1 MAISEQL
8 QQRINN
14 LTQGMGEINPPSRP
28 ISNQEM
34 EIIRQ
39 TDPMAGRMG
48 SADSG
53 FYTDA
58 PIAQFTEREAE
69 RLDDQIRATGF
80 FQDVDLSQLAPN
92 QKLELLQG
100 AQRIQEANQQQSMM
114 ETLPFNP
121 NSPMPEYNPREKN
134 MIGEDTGML
143 RKANS
148 SPTIQQQ
155 LMMARDAVKPMG
167 AQFTEGEAERLST
180 AAFGDPIN
188 ETQQAI
194 DSLTQELQMTTDPEE
209 AEGLGRMINKLQ
221 AQINAPMGA
230 MAQELAKVG
239 GGEDTALAH
248 LRPGEIVLPPEM
260 MEDPRFEK
268 MVEDKFKGLGIDPA
282 QAVVGMGIASLNES
296 TGLEEFGFFKKLG
309 KKLGKVVKKVA
320 PIAMMFP
327 GVGTALG
334 GALGGLGGL
343 ATKGLAKVGLGGLG
357 SALGGLGSSA
367 MGMVAN
373 AGIPGLSSI
382 AGGTAQSFG
391 GIKGGLG
398 SLKGLLGDG
407 PLSGLLGGGQ
417 QPSIDELGK
426 ADGSTQVRIDRLRSE
441 GMSDAQ
447 IMQNL
452 QQSGMAPQA
461 SGGRSIFGGG
471 TPGQSRI
478 GMIEDM
484 LKNRPSDPVREGG
497 GMFGGGGNQGG
508 GMFGGGGQGGGLGA
522 LGTAGLLGLAGSLGK
537 MAYDETKNDSGVPLT
552 PLNTMNA
559 AGRFNMEAEIAR
571 RMGQQAPNPVEF
583 GLLPQDNFPELSG
596 GQAVPKGMMMGG
608 EVMMPMG
615 YAQGG
620 AFPNKGLEAL
630 NKVAPQVVDQMGYN
644 MGGQVMP
651 MGYNMGGR
659 PMMPMQYAEGGNV
672 SMEEFERQNGMING
686 EGTETSDDVPA
697 MLSDGEFVMTGQA
710 VRGAG
715 SYELQQGDGGILNLI
730 PSLDEDRE
738 RGTEL
743 LYNMMEVFGNRANAS

>member
-1 MAISEQL
+1 MAISEGL

-14 LTQGMGEINPPSRP
+14 LTGSMASPMGEINSPARP
-28 ISNQEM
+28 ISDKEM
-34 EIIRQ
+34 EMYMQANPNKPLFGSPSMGNIGGGKGAISDQERQ
-39 TDPMAGRMG
+39 MLRESLGMASNDFGP
-48 SADSG
+48 
-53 FYTDA
+53 DA
-58 PIAQFTEREAE
+58 TKS
-69 RLDDQIRATGF
+69 LDDAIRATGF
-80 FQDVDLSQLAPN
+80 FQDADLNALSGE

-100 AQRIQEANQQQSMM
+100 AQRIQEANQQQ
-114 ETLPFNP
+114 
-121 NSPMPEYNPREKN
+121 
-134 MIGEDTGML
+134 
-143 RKANS
+143 
-148 SPTIQQQ
+148 
-155 LMMARDAVKPMG
+155 LMMARDAIKPMG

-194 DSLTQELQMTTDPEE
+194 DSLTQQLQVTTDPDE
-209 AEGLGRMINKLQ
+209 AEGLGQMIQKLQ

-268 MVEDKFKGLGIDPA
+268 MVEDKFKGLGIDPK

-309 KKLGKVVKKVA
+309 KVLKKVA
-320 PIAMMFP
+320 PLAVLIP

-357 SALGGLGSSA
+357 SALGSLGSSA

-382 AGGTAQSFG
+382 AGGTAGGFG
-391 GIKGGLG
+391 SIGGGLG

-461 SGGRSIFGGG
+461 SGGTRKLWFRYS
-471 TPGQSRI
+471 QRW
-478 GMIEDM
+478 
-484 LKNRPSDPVREGG
+484 NRHD
-497 GMFGGGGNQGG
+497 
-508 GMFGGGGQGGGLGA
+508 
-522 LGTAGLLGLAGSLGK
+522 
-537 MAYDETKNDSGVPLT
+537 
-552 PLNTMNA
+552 
-559 AGRFNMEAEIAR
+559 R
-571 RMGQQAPNPVEF
+571 RHV
-583 GLLPQDNFPELSG
+583 
-596 GQAVPKGMMMGG
+596 
-608 EVMMPMG
+608 
-615 YAQGG
+615 
-620 AFPNKGLEAL
+620 
-630 NKVAPQVVDQMGYN
+630 
-644 MGGQVMP
+644 
-651 MGYNMGGR
+651 
-659 PMMPMQYAEGGNV
+659 
-672 SMEEFERQNGMING
+672 
-686 EGTETSDDVPA
+686 
-697 MLSDGEFVMTGQA
+697 
-710 VRGAG
+710 
-715 SYELQQGDGGILNLI
+715 
-730 PSLDEDRE
+730 
-738 RGTEL
+738 
-743 LYNMMEVFGNRANAS
+743 

>member
-1 MAISEQL
+1 MAISERL

-14 LTQGMGEINPPSRP
+14 LTNSMASPMGTIGGGNGA
-28 ISNQEM
+28 ISDKEM
-34 EIIRQ
+34 EMFNDANLGRQ
-39 TDPMAGRMG
+39 QQPRRDAISDEERQMFM
-48 SADSG
+48 DSI
-53 FYTDA
+53 
-58 PIAQFTEREAE
+58 PR
-69 RLDDQIRATGF
+69 
-80 FQDVDLSQLAPN
+80 
-92 QKLELLQG
+92 
-100 AQRIQEANQQQSMM
+100 QQSMM
-114 ETLPFNP
+114 AMDMIEPTKGAISN
-121 NSPMPEYNPREKN
+121 RE
-134 MIGEDTGML
+134 MEMF
-143 RKANS
+143 
-148 SPTIQQQ
+148 
-155 LMMARDAVKPMG
+155 RDAVPSMGTIGGGMG
-167 AQFTEGEAERLST
+167 AISDQDRQMFMDSIPRQA
-180 AAFGDPIN
+180 D

-194 DSLTQELQMTTDPEE
+194 DTLQQELQMTTDPEE
-209 AEGLGRMINKLQ
+209 AEGLGQMIQKLLVQ
-221 AQINAPMGA
+221 TRAPFSDRA
-230 MAQELAKVG
+230 KELAQLG

-260 MEDPRFEK
+260 MEDPKFEA
-268 MVEDKFKGLGIDPA
+268 MVEDKFKGLGIDPR
-282 QAVVGMGIASLNES
+282 QAVVGIGIASLNES

-309 KKLGKVVKKVA
+309 KVLKKVA
-320 PIAMMFP
+320 PIAMLIP

-357 SALGGLGSSA
+357 SALGSVGSTV
-367 MGMVAN
+367 MGGIAN

-382 AGGTAQSFG
+382 AGGTAGGFG
-391 GIKGGLG
+391 SIKGGLG

-417 QPSIDELGK
+417 QPTIEEVGAGDPM
-426 ADGSTQVRIDRLRSE
+426 AQVRIDRLRSE

-461 SGGRSIFGGG
+461 SQGNFNLGRAITGGAGR
-471 TPGQSRI
+471 TPDMIKS
-478 GMIEDM
+478 IEDRM
-484 LKNRPSDPVREGG
+484 KG
-497 GMFGGGGNQGG
+497 QGG
-508 GMFGGGGQGGGLGA
+508 SMFGGGQGGGMGA

-559 AGRFNMEAEIAR
+559 AGRFNLEAEIAR

-583 GLLPQDNFPELSG
+583 GLLPQDNFPQLSG
-596 GQAVPKGMMMGG
+596 GQAVPTGMMMGG
-608 EVMMPMG
+608 EVMMPMQM
-615 YAQGG
+615 AEGG
-620 AFPNKGLEAL
+620 ALPNKGLEAL
-630 NKVAPQVVDQMGYN
+630 NKVAPQVVDQMGFN

-651 MGYNMGGR
+651 MGYNMGGT
-659 PMMPMQYAEGGNV
+659 PIMPMQYAEGGNV
-672 SMEEFERQNGMING
+672 AMEDFQRQNGMING

-715 SYELQQGDGGILNLI
+715 SYELQQGNGGILNLI

>member
-1 MAISEQL
+1 MAISEGL

-14 LTQGMGEINPPSRP
+14 LTSSMASPMGGMAQEGTMGGGMGAISDQDRQMFMDSIPQKQYDVEIDGKDYGFGFDSQP
-28 ISNQEM
+28 
-34 EIIRQ
+34 
-39 TDPMAGRMG
+39 TDE
-48 SADSG
+48 S
-53 FYTDA
+53 
-58 PIAQFTEREAE
+58 
-69 RLDDQIRATGF
+69 
-80 FQDVDLSQLAPN
+80 
-92 QKLELLQG
+92 
-100 AQRIQEANQQQSMM
+100 IQALM
-114 ETLPFNP
+114 
-121 NSPMPEYNPREKN
+121 
-134 MIGEDTGML
+134 
-143 RKANS
+143 
-148 SPTIQQQ
+148 QQ
-155 LMMARDAVKPMG
+155 LQV
-167 AQFTEGEAERLST
+167 
-180 AAFGDPIN
+180 
-188 ETQQAI
+188 
-194 DSLTQELQMTTDPEE
+194 TTDPEE
-209 AEGLGRMINKLQ
+209 AEGISGMINKLE
-221 AQINAPMGA
+221 AQINAPMGG

-260 MEDPRFEK
+260 MEDPKFEA
-268 MVEDKFKGLGIDPA
+268 MVEDKFKGLGIDPR
-282 QAVVGMGIASLNES
+282 QAVVGMGIASLNQS

-309 KKLGKVVKKVA
+309 KVLKKVA
-320 PIAMMFP
+320 PIAMLIP

-357 SALGGLGSSA
+357 SALGSVGSTV
-367 MGMVAN
+367 MGGIAN

-382 AGGTAQSFG
+382 AGGTAQGFG

-417 QPSIDELGK
+417 QPSIQEVGAGDPM
-426 ADGSTQVRIDRLRSE
+426 AQVRIDRLRSE

-471 TPGQSRI
+471 TPGQSQAGRL
-478 GMIEDM
+478 EDM
-484 LKNRPSDPVREGG
+484 LRGRPSDPVR
-497 GMFGGGGNQGG
+497 QGG
-508 GMFGGGGQGGGLGA
+508 GMFGGGQGGGMGA

-559 AGRFNMEAEIAR
+559 AGRFNNEAEIAR

-596 GQAVPKGMMMGG
+596 GQAVPTGMMMGG

-620 AFPNKGLEAL
+620 AFPNEGLEAL

-651 MGYNMGGR
+651 IGYNMGGR
-659 PMMPMQYAEGGNV
+659 PMMPMAYAEGGNV
-672 SMEEFERQNGMING
+672 AMEDFQRQNGMING
-686 EGTETSDDVPA
+686 EGTEISDDVPA

-730 PSLDEDRE
+730 PSLDEDRD

>member
-1 MAISEQL
+1 MAISEGL

-14 LTQGMGEINPPSRP
+14 LTSSMASPMGTIGGGRMEIGDGSPSMGAIGGGRMEMFRDATPSMGTMGGGMGAISDQDRQMFMDSMPQKQYDIEIDGKDYGFGFDSQP
-28 ISNQEM
+28 
-34 EIIRQ
+34 
-39 TDPMAGRMG
+39 TDE
-48 SADSG
+48 S
-53 FYTDA
+53 
-58 PIAQFTEREAE
+58 
-69 RLDDQIRATGF
+69 
-80 FQDVDLSQLAPN
+80 
-92 QKLELLQG
+92 
-100 AQRIQEANQQQSMM
+100 IQALM
-114 ETLPFNP
+114 
-121 NSPMPEYNPREKN
+121 
-134 MIGEDTGML
+134 
-143 RKANS
+143 
-148 SPTIQQQ
+148 QQ
-155 LMMARDAVKPMG
+155 LQV
-167 AQFTEGEAERLST
+167 
-180 AAFGDPIN
+180 
-188 ETQQAI
+188 
-194 DSLTQELQMTTDPEE
+194 TTDPEE
-209 AEGLGRMINKLQ
+209 AEGLGQMINKLQ
-221 AQINAPMGA
+221 AQINAPMGG

-268 MVEDKFKGLGIDPA
+268 MVEDKFKGLGIDPR

-309 KKLGKVVKKVA
+309 KVLKKVA
-320 PIAMMFP
+320 PIAMLIP

-357 SALGGLGSSA
+357 SALGSVGSTV
-367 MGMVAN
+367 MGGIAN

-382 AGGTAQSFG
+382 AGGTAQGFG

-417 QPSIDELGK
+417 QPSIQEVGAGDPM
-426 ADGSTQVRIDRLRSE
+426 AQVRIDRLRSE

-461 SGGRSIFGGG
+461 SSGRSIFGGG
-471 TPGQSRI
+471 TPGQSQAGRL
-478 GMIEDM
+478 EDM
-484 LKNRPSDPVREGG
+484 LRGRPSDPVR
-497 GMFGGGGNQGG
+497 QGG
-508 GMFGGGGQGGGLGA
+508 GMFGGGQGGGMGA

-559 AGRFNMEAEIAR
+559 AGRFNNEAEIAR

-596 GQAVPKGMMMGG
+596 GQPAPVGMMGG
-608 EVMMPMG
+608 GMVPM

-620 AFPNKGLEAL
+620 AFPNEGLEAL

-651 MGYNMGGR
+651 IGYNMGGR
-659 PMMPMQYAEGGNV
+659 PMMPMAYAEGGNV
-672 SMEEFERQNGMING
+672 AMEDFQRQNGMING
-686 EGTETSDDVPA
+686 EGTEISDDVPA

-730 PSLDEDRE
+730 PSLDEDRD

>member
-1 MAISEQL
+1 MAISEGL

-14 LTQGMGEINPPSRP
+14 LTGSMASPMGEINSPARP
-28 ISNQEM
+28 ISDKEM
-34 EIIRQ
+34 EMYMQANPNKPLFGSPSMGNIGGGKGAISDQERQ
-39 TDPMAGRMG
+39 MLRESLGMASNDFGP
-48 SADSG
+48 
-53 FYTDA
+53 DA
-58 PIAQFTEREAE
+58 TKS
-69 RLDDQIRATGF
+69 LDDAIRATGF
-80 FQDVDLSQLAPN
+80 FQDADLNALSGE

-114 ETLPFNP
+114 A
-121 NSPMPEYNPREKN
+121 MD
-134 MIGEDTGML
+134 MIGGNKGAISNREMEMFG
-143 RKANS
+143 
-148 SPTIQQQ
+148 
-155 LMMARDAVKPMG
+155 DATPSMGTMGGGMG
-167 AQFTEGEAERLST
+167 AISDQERQMFMDSIPGQT
-180 AAFGDPIN
+180 D

-194 DSLTQELQMTTDPEE
+194 DALTQQLQVTTDPDE
-209 AEGLGRMINKLQ
+209 AEGLGQMIQKLFIQ
-221 AQINAPMGA
+221 TRAPFSDRA
-230 MAQELAKVG
+230 KELAQLG

-268 MVEDKFKGLGIDPA
+268 MVEDKFKGLGIDPK

-309 KKLGKVVKKVA
+309 KVLKKVA
-320 PIAMMFP
+320 PLAVLIP

-357 SALGGLGSSA
+357 SALGSLGSSA

-382 AGGTAQSFG
+382 AGGTAGGFG
-391 GIKGGLG
+391 SIGGGLG

-452 QQSGMAPQA
+452 QQSGMVPQA
-461 SGGRSIFGGG
+461 SQGNFNLGRAILGGKGR
-471 TPGQSRI
+471 TPDMFKS
-478 GMIEDM
+478 IED
-484 LKNRPSDPVREGG
+484 
-497 GMFGGGGNQGG
+497 GMKGQGG
-508 GMFGGGGQGGGLGA
+508 GMFGGNQGGGLGA

-537 MAYDETKNDSGVPLT
+537 MAYDETKNDKGVPLT

-583 GLLPQDNFPELSG
+583 GLLPQNTMPELSG
-596 GQAVPKGMMMGG
+596 GQPAPVGM
-608 EVMMPMG
+608 
-615 YAQGG
+615 
-620 AFPNKGLEAL
+620 
-630 NKVAPQVVDQMGYN
+630 N
-644 MGGQVMP
+644 MGGYVMP

-672 SMEEFERQNGMING
+672 SMEDFERQNGMING

>member
-1 MAISEQL
+1 MAISEGL

-14 LTQGMGEINPPSRP
+14 LTSSMASPMGGMAQEGTMGGGMGAISDQDRQMFMDSIPQKQYDVEIDGKDYGFGFDSQP
-28 ISNQEM
+28 
-34 EIIRQ
+34 
-39 TDPMAGRMG
+39 TDE
-48 SADSG
+48 S
-53 FYTDA
+53 
-58 PIAQFTEREAE
+58 
-69 RLDDQIRATGF
+69 
-80 FQDVDLSQLAPN
+80 
-92 QKLELLQG
+92 
-100 AQRIQEANQQQSMM
+100 IQALM
-114 ETLPFNP
+114 
-121 NSPMPEYNPREKN
+121 
-134 MIGEDTGML
+134 
-143 RKANS
+143 
-148 SPTIQQQ
+148 QQ
-155 LMMARDAVKPMG
+155 LQV
-167 AQFTEGEAERLST
+167 
-180 AAFGDPIN
+180 
-188 ETQQAI
+188 
-194 DSLTQELQMTTDPEE
+194 TTDPEE
-209 AEGLGRMINKLQ
+209 AEGISGMINKLE
-221 AQINAPMGA
+221 AQINAPMGG

-260 MEDPRFEK
+260 MEDPKFEA
-268 MVEDKFKGLGIDPA
+268 MVEDKFKGLGIDPR
-282 QAVVGMGIASLNES
+282 QAVVGMGIASLNQS

-309 KKLGKVVKKVA
+309 KVLKKVA
-320 PIAMMFP
+320 PLAMLIP

-357 SALGGLGSSA
+357 SALGSVGSTV
-367 MGMVAN
+367 MGGIAN

-382 AGGTAQSFG
+382 AGGTAQGFG

-417 QPSIDELGK
+417 QPSIEEVGAGDPM
-426 ADGSTQVRIDRLRSE
+426 AQVRIDRLRSE

-461 SGGRSIFGGG
+461 SSGRSIFGGG
-471 TPGQSRI
+471 TPGQSQAGRL
-478 GMIEDM
+478 EDM
-484 LKNRPSDPVREGG
+484 LRGRPSDPVR
-497 GMFGGGGNQGG
+497 QGG
-508 GMFGGGGQGGGLGA
+508 GMFGGGQGGGMGA

-559 AGRFNMEAEIAR
+559 TGRFNLEAEIAR

-596 GQAVPKGMMMGG
+596 GQPAPVGMMGG
-608 EVMMPMG
+608 GMVPM

-620 AFPNKGLEAL
+620 AFPNEGLEAL

-651 MGYNMGGR
+651 IGYNMGGR
-659 PMMPMQYAEGGNV
+659 PMMPMAYAEGGNV
-672 SMEEFERQNGMING
+672 AMEDFQRQNGMING
-686 EGTETSDDVPA
+686 EGTEISDDVPA

-730 PSLDEDRE
+730 PSLDEDRD

>member
-1 MAISEQL
+1 MAISEGL

-14 LTQGMGEINPPSRP
+14 LTSSMASPMGGMAQEGTMGGGMGAISDQDRQMFMDSIPQKQYDVEIDGKDYGFGFDSQP
-28 ISNQEM
+28 
-34 EIIRQ
+34 
-39 TDPMAGRMG
+39 TDE
-48 SADSG
+48 S
-53 FYTDA
+53 
-58 PIAQFTEREAE
+58 
-69 RLDDQIRATGF
+69 
-80 FQDVDLSQLAPN
+80 
-92 QKLELLQG
+92 
-100 AQRIQEANQQQSMM
+100 IQALM
-114 ETLPFNP
+114 
-121 NSPMPEYNPREKN
+121 
-134 MIGEDTGML
+134 
-143 RKANS
+143 
-148 SPTIQQQ
+148 QQ
-155 LMMARDAVKPMG
+155 LQV
-167 AQFTEGEAERLST
+167 
-180 AAFGDPIN
+180 
-188 ETQQAI
+188 
-194 DSLTQELQMTTDPEE
+194 TTDPEE
-209 AEGLGRMINKLQ
+209 AEGLGQMINKLQ

-268 MVEDKFKGLGIDPA
+268 MVEDKFKGLGIDPR

-309 KKLGKVVKKVA
+309 KVLKKVA
-320 PIAMMFP
+320 PIAMLIP

-357 SALGGLGSSA
+357 SALGSVGSTV
-367 MGMVAN
+367 MGGIAN

-382 AGGTAQSFG
+382 AGGTAQGFG

-417 QPSIDELGK
+417 QPSIQEVGAGDPM
-426 ADGSTQVRIDRLRSE
+426 AQVRIDRLRSE

-461 SGGRSIFGGG
+461 SSGRSIFGGG
-471 TPGQSRI
+471 TPGQSQAGRL
-478 GMIEDM
+478 EDM
-484 LKNRPSDPVREGG
+484 LRGRPSDPVR
-497 GMFGGGGNQGG
+497 QGG
-508 GMFGGGGQGGGLGA
+508 GMFGGGQGGGMGA

-559 AGRFNMEAEIAR
+559 AGRFNNEAEIAR

-596 GQAVPKGMMMGG
+596 GQAVPTGMMMGG

-620 AFPNKGLEAL
+620 AFPNEGLEAL

-651 MGYNMGGR
+651 IGYNMGGR
-659 PMMPMQYAEGGNV
+659 PMMPMAYAEGGNV
-672 SMEEFERQNGMING
+672 AMEDFQRQNGMING
-686 EGTETSDDVPA
+686 EGTEISDDVPA

-730 PSLDEDRE
+730 PSLDEDRD

>member
-1 MAISEQL
+1 MAISEGL

-14 LTQGMGEINPPSRP
+14 LTSSMASPMGGMAQEGTMGGGMGAISDQDRQMFMDSIPQKQYDVEIDGKDYGFGFDSQP
-28 ISNQEM
+28 
-34 EIIRQ
+34 
-39 TDPMAGRMG
+39 TDE
-48 SADSG
+48 S
-53 FYTDA
+53 
-58 PIAQFTEREAE
+58 
-69 RLDDQIRATGF
+69 
-80 FQDVDLSQLAPN
+80 
-92 QKLELLQG
+92 
-100 AQRIQEANQQQSMM
+100 IQALM
-114 ETLPFNP
+114 
-121 NSPMPEYNPREKN
+121 
-134 MIGEDTGML
+134 
-143 RKANS
+143 
-148 SPTIQQQ
+148 QQ
-155 LMMARDAVKPMG
+155 LQV
-167 AQFTEGEAERLST
+167 
-180 AAFGDPIN
+180 
-188 ETQQAI
+188 
-194 DSLTQELQMTTDPEE
+194 TTDPEE
-209 AEGLGRMINKLQ
+209 AEGISGMINKLE
-221 AQINAPMGA
+221 AQINAPMGG

-260 MEDPRFEK
+260 MEDPKFEA
-268 MVEDKFKGLGIDPA
+268 MVEDKFKGLGIDPR
-282 QAVVGMGIASLNES
+282 QAVVGMGIASLNQS

-309 KKLGKVVKKVA
+309 KVLKKVA
-320 PIAMMFP
+320 PLAMLIP

-357 SALGGLGSSA
+357 SALGSVGSTV
-367 MGMVAN
+367 MGGIAN

-382 AGGTAQSFG
+382 AGGTAQGFG

-417 QPSIDELGK
+417 QPSIQEVGAGDPM
-426 ADGSTQVRIDRLRSE
+426 AQVRIDRLRSE

-471 TPGQSRI
+471 TPGQSQAGRL
-478 GMIEDM
+478 EDM
-484 LKNRPSDPVREGG
+484 LRGRPSDPVR
-497 GMFGGGGNQGG
+497 QGG
-508 GMFGGGGQGGGLGA
+508 GMFGGGQGGGLGG

-559 AGRFNMEAEIAR
+559 AGRFNNEAEIAR

-596 GQAVPKGMMMGG
+596 GQPAPVGMMGG
-608 EVMMPMG
+608 GMVPM

-620 AFPNKGLEAL
+620 AFPNEGLEAL

-651 MGYNMGGR
+651 IGYNMGGR
-659 PMMPMQYAEGGNV
+659 PMMPMAYAEGGNV
-672 SMEEFERQNGMING
+672 AMEDFQRQNGMING
-686 EGTETSDDVPA
+686 EGTEISDDVPA

-730 PSLDEDRE
+730 PSLDEDRD

>member
-1 MAISEQL
+1 MAISKQL

-14 LTQGMGEINPPSRP
+14 LTGSMASPMGEINSPARP
-28 ISNQEM
+28 ISDKEM
-34 EIIRQ
+34 EMYMQANPDKPLFGSPSMGNIGGGKGAISDQERQ
-39 TDPMAGRMG
+39 MLRESLGMASNDFGP
-48 SADSG
+48 
-53 FYTDA
+53 DA
-58 PIAQFTEREAE
+58 EKS
-69 RLDDQIRATGF
+69 LDDAIRATGF
-80 FQDVDLSQLAPN
+80 FQDADLNALSGE

-114 ETLPFNP
+114 A
-121 NSPMPEYNPREKN
+121 MD
-134 MIGEDTGML
+134 MIGGNKGAISNREME
-143 RKANS
+143 
-148 SPTIQQQ
+148 
-155 LMMARDAVKPMG
+155 MFRDAVPSMGTMGGGMG
-167 AQFTEGEAERLST
+167 AISDQERQMFMDSIPGQT
-180 AAFGDPIN
+180 D

-194 DSLTQELQMTTDPEE
+194 DALTQQLQVTTDPDE
-209 AEGLGRMINKLQ
+209 AEGLGQMIQKLFIQ
-221 AQINAPMGA
+221 TRAPFSDRA
-230 MAQELAKVG
+230 KELAQLG

-268 MVEDKFKGLGIDPA
+268 MVEDKFKGLGIDPK

-309 KKLGKVVKKVA
+309 KLVKKVA

-357 SALGGLGSSA
+357 SALGSLGSSA

-382 AGGTAQSFG
+382 AGGTAGGFG
-391 GIKGGLG
+391 GISGGLG

-417 QPSIDELGK
+417 QAPSFDMKSSNLDPKTGMFV
-426 ADGSTQVRIDRLRSE
+426 DGAGNSVDPSTYSKYL
-441 GMSDAQ
+441 SDPKS
-447 IMQNL
+447 IPMT
-452 QQSGMAPQA
+452 
-461 SGGRSIFGGG
+461 GGGGNSIFGGG

-484 LKNRPSDPVREGG
+484 LKNRPSDPARQGG
-497 GMFGGGGNQGG
+497 GNSIFGGGN
-508 GMFGGGGQGGGLGA
+508 QGGGLGA

-537 MAYDETKNDSGVPLT
+537 MAYDETKNDKGVPLT

-583 GLLPQDNFPELSG
+583 GLLPQNTMPELSG
-596 GQAVPKGMMMGG
+596 GQPAPVGM
-608 EVMMPMG
+608 
-615 YAQGG
+615 
-620 AFPNKGLEAL
+620 
-630 NKVAPQVVDQMGYN
+630 N
-644 MGGQVMP
+644 MGGYVMP

-672 SMEEFERQNGMING
+672 SMEDFERQNGMING

>member
-1 MAISEQL
+1 MAISKQL

-14 LTQGMGEINPPSRP
+14 LTGSMASPMGEINSPARP
-28 ISNQEM
+28 ISDKEM
-34 EIIRQ
+34 EMYMQANPDKPLFGSPSMGNIGGGKGAISDQERQ
-39 TDPMAGRMG
+39 MLRESLGMASNDFGP
-48 SADSG
+48 
-53 FYTDA
+53 DA
-58 PIAQFTEREAE
+58 EKS
-69 RLDDQIRATGF
+69 LDDAIRATGF
-80 FQDVDLSQLAPN
+80 FQDADLNALSGE

-114 ETLPFNP
+114 A
-121 NSPMPEYNPREKN
+121 MD
-134 MIGEDTGML
+134 MIGGNKGAISNREMEMFG
-143 RKANS
+143 
-148 SPTIQQQ
+148 
-155 LMMARDAVKPMG
+155 DAVPSMGTMGGGMG
-167 AQFTEGEAERLST
+167 AISDQERQMFMDSIPGQT
-180 AAFGDPIN
+180 D

-194 DSLTQELQMTTDPEE
+194 DALTQQLQVTTDPDE
-209 AEGLGRMINKLQ
+209 AEGLGQMIQKLFIQ
-221 AQINAPMGA
+221 TRAPFSDRA
-230 MAQELAKVG
+230 KELAQLG

-268 MVEDKFKGLGIDPA
+268 MVEDKFKGLGIDPK

-309 KKLGKVVKKVA
+309 KLVKKVA
-320 PIAMMFP
+320 PLAVFVP
-327 GVGTALG
+327 GIGTALG

-357 SALGGLGSSA
+357 SALGSLGSSA

-382 AGGTAQSFG
+382 AGGTAGGFG
-391 GIKGGLG
+391 GISGGLG

-461 SGGRSIFGGG
+461 SGGRNIFGGG

-484 LKNRPSDPVREGG
+484 LKNRPSDPARQGG
-497 GMFGGGGNQGG
+497 GNSIFGGGN
-508 GMFGGGGQGGGLGA
+508 QGGGLGA

-537 MAYDETKNDSGVPLT
+537 MAYDETKNDKGVPLT

-583 GLLPQDNFPELSG
+583 GLLPQNTMPELSG
-596 GQAVPKGMMMGG
+596 GQPAPVGM
-608 EVMMPMG
+608 
-615 YAQGG
+615 
-620 AFPNKGLEAL
+620 
-630 NKVAPQVVDQMGYN
+630 N
-644 MGGQVMP
+644 MGGYVMP

-659 PMMPMQYAEGGNV
+659 PMMPMQYAKGGNV
-672 SMEEFERQNGMING
+672 AMEDFQRQNGMING

>member
-1 MAISEQL
+1 MAISEGL

-14 LTQGMGEINPPSRP
+14 LTSSMASPMGGMAQEGTMGGGMGAISDQDRQMFMDSIPQKQYDVEIDGKDYGFGFDSQP
-28 ISNQEM
+28 
-34 EIIRQ
+34 
-39 TDPMAGRMG
+39 TDE
-48 SADSG
+48 S
-53 FYTDA
+53 
-58 PIAQFTEREAE
+58 
-69 RLDDQIRATGF
+69 
-80 FQDVDLSQLAPN
+80 
-92 QKLELLQG
+92 
-100 AQRIQEANQQQSMM
+100 IQALM
-114 ETLPFNP
+114 
-121 NSPMPEYNPREKN
+121 
-134 MIGEDTGML
+134 
-143 RKANS
+143 
-148 SPTIQQQ
+148 QQ
-155 LMMARDAVKPMG
+155 LQV
-167 AQFTEGEAERLST
+167 
-180 AAFGDPIN
+180 
-188 ETQQAI
+188 
-194 DSLTQELQMTTDPEE
+194 TTDPEE
-209 AEGLGRMINKLQ
+209 AEGISGMINKLE
-221 AQINAPMGA
+221 AQINAPMGG

-260 MEDPRFEK
+260 MEDPKFEA
-268 MVEDKFKGLGIDPA
+268 MVEDKFKGLGIDPR
-282 QAVVGMGIASLNES
+282 QAVVGMGIASLNQS
-296 TGLEEFGFFKKLG
+296 TGLDEFGFFKKLG
-309 KKLGKVVKKVA
+309 KVLKKVA
-320 PIAMMFP
+320 PLAMLIP

-357 SALGGLGSSA
+357 SALGSVGSTV
-367 MGMVAN
+367 MGGIAN

-382 AGGTAQSFG
+382 AGGTAQGFG

-417 QPSIDELGK
+417 QPSIQEVGAGDPM
-426 ADGSTQVRIDRLRSE
+426 AQVRIDRLRSE

-471 TPGQSRI
+471 TPGQSQAGRL
-478 GMIEDM
+478 EDM
-484 LKNRPSDPVREGG
+484 LRGRPSDPVR
-497 GMFGGGGNQGG
+497 QGG
-508 GMFGGGGQGGGLGA
+508 GMFGGGQGGGLGG

-559 AGRFNMEAEIAR
+559 AGRFNNEAEIAR

-596 GQAVPKGMMMGG
+596 GQPAPVGMMGG
-608 EVMMPMG
+608 GMVPM

-620 AFPNKGLEAL
+620 AFPNEGLEAL

-651 MGYNMGGR
+651 IGYNMGGR
-659 PMMPMQYAEGGNV
+659 PMMPMAYAEGGNV
-672 SMEEFERQNGMING
+672 AMEDFQRQNGMING
-686 EGTETSDDVPA
+686 EGTEISDDVPA

-730 PSLDEDRE
+730 PSLDEDRD

>member
-1 MAISEQL
+1 MAISERL

-14 LTQGMGEINPPSRP
+14 LTNSMASPMGEINSPARPVSDKEMEMYMQANPDKPLFGSPSMGNIGGGKGAISDQERQMLIESLGMASNDFGP
-28 ISNQEM
+28 DATKPLDDLLISLGLGDLTDLNMMSGEQKLQMAQSAMDMAKQTKGAISNREM
-34 EIIRQ
+34 EMFRDATPSMGTIGGGMGAISDQERQMFMDSMPRQ
-39 TDPMAGRMG
+39 TD
-48 SADSG
+48 
-53 FYTDA
+53 
-58 PIAQFTEREAE
+58 
-69 RLDDQIRATGF
+69 
-80 FQDVDLSQLAPN
+80 
-92 QKLELLQG
+92 
-100 AQRIQEANQQQSMM
+100 
-114 ETLPFNP
+114 
-121 NSPMPEYNPREKN
+121 
-134 MIGEDTGML
+134 
-143 RKANS
+143 
-148 SPTIQQQ
+148 
-155 LMMARDAVKPMG
+155 
-167 AQFTEGEAERLST
+167 
-180 AAFGDPIN
+180 

-194 DSLTQELQMTTDPEE
+194 DTLQQELQMTTDPEE
-209 AEGLGRMINKLQ
+209 AEGLGRMIQKLSLEMM
-221 AQINAPMGA
+221 APMGG
-230 MAQELAKVG
+230 LAKQLAQAG

-248 LRPGEIVLPPEM
+248 VRPGEIVLPPEM

-282 QAVVGMGIASLNES
+282 QAVVGMGIASLNQS
-296 TGLEEFGFFKKLG
+296 TGLEEFGFFKKIG
-309 KKLGKVVKKVA
+309 KSLKKVVKKVA
-320 PIAMMFP
+320 PLAVFVP
-327 GVGTALG
+327 GIGTALG

-357 SALGGLGSSA
+357 SALGSVGSTV
-367 MGMVAN
+367 MGGIAN

-382 AGGTAQSFG
+382 AGGTASGFG
-391 GIKGGLG
+391 GISGGLG
-398 SLKGLLGDG
+398 SLKGLVGDG

-417 QPSIDELGK
+417 QAPSFDMKSSNLDPKTGMFV
-426 ADGSTQVRIDRLRSE
+426 DGAGNSVDPSTYSKYL
-441 GMSDAQ
+441 SDPKS
-447 IMQNL
+447 IPMT
-452 QQSGMAPQA
+452 
-461 SGGRSIFGGG
+461 GGGGNSIFGGG

-508 GMFGGGGQGGGLGA
+508 SMFGGGQGGGLGA

-571 RMGQQAPNPVEF
+571 RMGQQSPNPVEF
-583 GLLPQDNFPELSG
+583 GLLPQNTMPELSG
-596 GQAVPKGMMMGG
+596 GQAVPTGMMMGG
-608 EVMMPMG
+608 EVMMPMQM
-615 YAQGG
+615 AEGG
-620 AFPNKGLEAL
+620 ALPNKGLEAL

-644 MGGQVMP
+644 MGGQVIP

-672 SMEEFERQNGMING
+672 AMEDFQRQNGMING

>member
-1 MAISEQL
+1 MAISEGL

-14 LTQGMGEINPPSRP
+14 LTSSMASPMGTIGGGRMEIGDGSPSMGAIGGGRMEMFRDATPSMGTMGGGRAP
-28 ISNQEM
+28 ISDEERQM
-34 EIIRQ
+34 FMDSIPQKQYDIEIDGKDYGFGFDSQ
-39 TDPMAGRMG
+39 PTDE
-48 SADSG
+48 S
-53 FYTDA
+53 
-58 PIAQFTEREAE
+58 
-69 RLDDQIRATGF
+69 
-80 FQDVDLSQLAPN
+80 
-92 QKLELLQG
+92 
-100 AQRIQEANQQQSMM
+100 IQALM
-114 ETLPFNP
+114 
-121 NSPMPEYNPREKN
+121 
-134 MIGEDTGML
+134 
-143 RKANS
+143 
-148 SPTIQQQ
+148 QQ
-155 LMMARDAVKPMG
+155 LQV
-167 AQFTEGEAERLST
+167 
-180 AAFGDPIN
+180 
-188 ETQQAI
+188 
-194 DSLTQELQMTTDPEE
+194 TTDPEE
-209 AEGLGRMINKLQ
+209 AEGISGMINKLE
-221 AQINAPMGA
+221 AQINAPMGG

-260 MEDPRFEK
+260 MEDPKFEA
-268 MVEDKFKGLGIDPA
+268 MVEDKFKGLGIDPR
-282 QAVVGMGIASLNES
+282 QAVVGMGIASLNQS

-309 KKLGKVVKKVA
+309 KVLKKVA
-320 PIAMMFP
+320 PLAMLIP

-357 SALGGLGSSA
+357 SALGSVGSTV
-367 MGMVAN
+367 MGGIAN

-382 AGGTAQSFG
+382 AGGTAQGFG

-417 QPSIDELGK
+417 QPSIEEVGAGDPM
-426 ADGSTQVRIDRLRSE
+426 AQVRIDRLRSE

-461 SGGRSIFGGG
+461 SSGRSIFGGG
-471 TPGQSRI
+471 TPGQSQAGRL
-478 GMIEDM
+478 EDM
-484 LKNRPSDPVREGG
+484 LRGRPSDPVR
-497 GMFGGGGNQGG
+497 QGG
-508 GMFGGGGQGGGLGA
+508 GMFGGGQGGGMGA

-559 AGRFNMEAEIAR
+559 AGRFNNEAEIAR

-596 GQAVPKGMMMGG
+596 GQPAPVGMMGG
-608 EVMMPMG
+608 GMVPM

-620 AFPNKGLEAL
+620 AFPNEGLEAL

-651 MGYNMGGR
+651 IGYNMGGR
-659 PMMPMQYAEGGNV
+659 PMMPMAYAEGGNV
-672 SMEEFERQNGMING
+672 AMEDFQRQNGMING
-686 EGTETSDDVPA
+686 EGTEISDDVPA

-730 PSLDEDRE
+730 PSLDEDRD

>member
-1 MAISEQL
+1 
-8 QQRINN
+8 
-14 LTQGMGEINPPSRP
+14 
-28 ISNQEM
+28 
-34 EIIRQ
+34 
-39 TDPMAGRMG
+39 
-48 SADSG
+48 
-53 FYTDA
+53 
-58 PIAQFTEREAE
+58 
-69 RLDDQIRATGF
+69 
-80 FQDVDLSQLAPN
+80 
-92 QKLELLQG
+92 
-100 AQRIQEANQQQSMM
+100 
-114 ETLPFNP
+114 
-121 NSPMPEYNPREKN
+121 
-134 MIGEDTGML
+134 
-143 RKANS
+143 
-148 SPTIQQQ
+148 
-155 LMMARDAVKPMG
+155 
-167 AQFTEGEAERLST
+167 
-180 AAFGDPIN
+180 
-188 ETQQAI
+188 
-194 DSLTQELQMTTDPEE
+194 
-209 AEGLGRMINKLQ
+209 
-221 AQINAPMGA
+221 

-260 MEDPRFEK
+260 MEDPKFEA
-268 MVEDKFKGLGIDPA
+268 MVEDKFKGLGIDPR
-282 QAVVGMGIASLNES
+282 QAVVGMGIASLNQS

-309 KKLGKVVKKVA
+309 KVLKKVA
-320 PIAMMFP
+320 PLAMLIP

-357 SALGGLGSSA
+357 SALGSVGSTV
-367 MGMVAN
+367 MGGIAN

-382 AGGTAQSFG
+382 AGGTAQGFG

-417 QPSIDELGK
+417 QPSIQEVGAGDPM
-426 ADGSTQVRIDRLRSE
+426 AQVRIDRLRSE

-471 TPGQSRI
+471 TPGQSQAGRL
-478 GMIEDM
+478 EDM
-484 LKNRPSDPVREGG
+484 LRGRPSDPVR
-497 GMFGGGGNQGG
+497 QGG
-508 GMFGGGGQGGGLGA
+508 GMFGGGQGGGLGG

-559 AGRFNMEAEIAR
+559 AGRFNNEAEIAR

-583 GLLPQDNFPELSG
+583 GLLPQNTMPELSG
-596 GQAVPKGMMMGG
+596 GQPAPVGMMGG
-608 EVMMPMG
+608 GMVPM

-620 AFPNKGLEAL
+620 AFPNEGLEAL

-651 MGYNMGGR
+651 IGYNMGGR
-659 PMMPMQYAEGGNV
+659 PMMPMAYAEGGNV
-672 SMEEFERQNGMING
+672 AMEDFQRQNGMING
-686 EGTETSDDVPA
+686 EGTEISDDVPA

-730 PSLDEDRE
+730 PSLDEDRD

>member
-1 MAISEQL
+1 
-8 QQRINN
+8 
-14 LTQGMGEINPPSRP
+14 
-28 ISNQEM
+28 
-34 EIIRQ
+34 
-39 TDPMAGRMG
+39 
-48 SADSG
+48 
-53 FYTDA
+53 
-58 PIAQFTEREAE
+58 
-69 RLDDQIRATGF
+69 
-80 FQDVDLSQLAPN
+80 
-92 QKLELLQG
+92 
-100 AQRIQEANQQQSMM
+100 
-114 ETLPFNP
+114 
-121 NSPMPEYNPREKN
+121 
-134 MIGEDTGML
+134 
-143 RKANS
+143 
-148 SPTIQQQ
+148 
-155 LMMARDAVKPMG
+155 
-167 AQFTEGEAERLST
+167 
-180 AAFGDPIN
+180 
-188 ETQQAI
+188 
-194 DSLTQELQMTTDPEE
+194 
-209 AEGLGRMINKLQ
+209 
-221 AQINAPMGA
+221 
-230 MAQELAKVG
+230 
-239 GGEDTALAH
+239 
-248 LRPGEIVLPPEM
+248 

-282 QAVVGMGIASLNES
+282 QAVVGMGIASLNQS

-320 PIAMMFP
+320 PIAMLVP

-334 GALGGLGGL
+334 GVLGGIGGL
-343 ATKGLAKVGLGGLG
+343 ATKIPGIGGALG
-357 SALGGLGSSA
+357 SLGSSA
-367 MGMVAN
+367 MSMVAN

-382 AGGTAQSFG
+382 AGGTAQGFG
-391 GIKGGLG
+391 GIKAGLG
-398 SLKGLLGDG
+398 SMKGLLGDG

-417 QPSIDELGK
+417 QPSIEEVGAGDPM
-426 ADGSTQVRIDRLRSE
+426 AQVRIDRLRSE

-461 SGGRSIFGGG
+461 SQGNFNLGRALTGGAGR
-471 TPGQSRI
+471 TPDMIKS
-478 GMIEDM
+478 IEDRM
-484 LKNRPSDPVREGG
+484 KG
-497 GMFGGGGNQGG
+497 QGG
-508 GMFGGGGQGGGLGA
+508 GMFGGGGQGGGMGA

-537 MAYDETKNDSGVPLT
+537 MAYDETKKDKGVPLT

-583 GLLPQDNFPELSG
+583 GLLPQNTMPELSG
-596 GQAVPKGMMMGG
+596 GQAVPTGMMMGG
-608 EVMMPMG
+608 EVMMPMQM
-615 YAQGG
+615 AEGG
-620 AFPNKGLEAL
+620 ALPNKGLEAL

-672 SMEEFERQNGMING
+672 AMEDFQRQNGMING

-715 SYELQQGDGGILNLI
+715 AYELQQGDGGILNLI

>member
-1 MAISEQL
+1 MAISEGL
-8 QQRINN
+8 QKRINN
-14 LTQGMGEINPPSRP
+14 LTSSMASPMGGMAQEGTMGGGMGAISDQDRQMFMDSIPQKQYDVEIDGKDYGFGFDSQP
-28 ISNQEM
+28 
-34 EIIRQ
+34 
-39 TDPMAGRMG
+39 TDE
-48 SADSG
+48 S
-53 FYTDA
+53 
-58 PIAQFTEREAE
+58 
-69 RLDDQIRATGF
+69 
-80 FQDVDLSQLAPN
+80 
-92 QKLELLQG
+92 
-100 AQRIQEANQQQSMM
+100 IQALM
-114 ETLPFNP
+114 
-121 NSPMPEYNPREKN
+121 
-134 MIGEDTGML
+134 
-143 RKANS
+143 
-148 SPTIQQQ
+148 QQ
-155 LMMARDAVKPMG
+155 LQV
-167 AQFTEGEAERLST
+167 
-180 AAFGDPIN
+180 
-188 ETQQAI
+188 
-194 DSLTQELQMTTDPEE
+194 TTDPEE
-209 AEGLGRMINKLQ
+209 AEGISGMINKLE
-221 AQINAPMGA
+221 AQINAPMGG

-260 MEDPRFEK
+260 MEDPKFEA
-268 MVEDKFKGLGIDPA
+268 MVEDKFKGLGIDPR
-282 QAVVGMGIASLNES
+282 QAVVGMGIASLNQS

-309 KKLGKVVKKVA
+309 KVLKKVA
-320 PIAMMFP
+320 PLAMLIP

-357 SALGGLGSSA
+357 SALGSVGSTV
-367 MGMVAN
+367 MGGIAN

-382 AGGTAQSFG
+382 AGGTAQGFG

-417 QPSIDELGK
+417 QPSIEEVGAGDPM
-426 ADGSTQVRIDRLRSE
+426 AQVRIDRLRSE

-461 SGGRSIFGGG
+461 SSGRSIFGGG
-471 TPGQSRI
+471 TPGQSQAGRL
-478 GMIEDM
+478 EDM
-484 LKNRPSDPVREGG
+484 LRGRPSDPVR
-497 GMFGGGGNQGG
+497 QGG
-508 GMFGGGGQGGGLGA
+508 GMFGGGQGGGMGA

-559 AGRFNMEAEIAR
+559 TGRFNLEAEIAR

-596 GQAVPKGMMMGG
+596 GQPAPVGMMGG
-608 EVMMPMG
+608 GMVPM

-620 AFPNKGLEAL
+620 AFPNEGLEAL

-651 MGYNMGGR
+651 IGYNMGGR
-659 PMMPMQYAEGGNV
+659 PMMPMAYAEGGNV
-672 SMEEFERQNGMING
+672 AMEDFQRQNGMING
-686 EGTETSDDVPA
+686 EGTEISDDVPA

-730 PSLDEDRE
+730 PSLDEDRD

>member
-1 MAISEQL
+1 MAISERL

-14 LTQGMGEINPPSRP
+14 LTNSMASPMGTIGGGKGAISDKEMEMFGDASPSSLIQLSNGQDIQVVRENDPSINQFIEAGYRMVPSPSTSINVGPTKGAISNREMEMFRDATPSMGTMGGGMGA
-28 ISNQEM
+28 ISDQE
-34 EIIRQ
+34 RQ
-39 TDPMAGRMG
+39 MFM
-48 SADSG
+48 DS
-53 FYTDA
+53 
-58 PIAQFTEREAE
+58 
-69 RLDDQIRATGF
+69 
-80 FQDVDLSQLAPN
+80 
-92 QKLELLQG
+92 
-100 AQRIQEANQQQSMM
+100 
-114 ETLPFNP
+114 
-121 NSPMPEYNPREKN
+121 MPRQP
-134 MIGEDTGML
+134 D
-143 RKANS
+143 
-148 SPTIQQQ
+148 
-155 LMMARDAVKPMG
+155 
-167 AQFTEGEAERLST
+167 
-180 AAFGDPIN
+180 

-209 AEGLGRMINKLQ
+209 AEGLGRMIQKLSLEMM
-221 AQINAPMGA
+221 APMGG
-230 MAQELAKVG
+230 LAKQLAQAG

-248 LRPGEIVLPPEM
+248 VRPGEIVLPPEM
-260 MEDPRFEK
+260 MEDPQFEM
-268 MVEDKFKGLGIDPA
+268 MVEEKFNQLGINPEE
-282 QAVVGMGIASLNES
+282 AVVGMGIASLNES

-320 PIAMMFP
+320 PIAMLVP

-334 GALGGLGGL
+334 GVLGGIGGL
-343 ATKGLAKVGLGGLG
+343 ATKIPGIGGALG
-357 SALGGLGSSA
+357 SLGSSA
-367 MGMVAN
+367 MSMVAN

-382 AGGTAQSFG
+382 AGGTAQGFG
-391 GIKGGLG
+391 GIKAGLG
-398 SLKGLLGDG
+398 SMKGLLGDG

-417 QPSIDELGK
+417 QAPSFDMKSSNLDPKTGMFV
-426 ADGSTQVRIDRLRSE
+426 DGAGNSVDPSTYSKYL
-441 GMSDAQ
+441 SDPKS
-447 IMQNL
+447 IPMT
-452 QQSGMAPQA
+452 
-461 SGGRSIFGGG
+461 GGGGNSIFGGG

-497 GMFGGGGNQGG
+497 GMFGGGGNQ
-508 GMFGGGGQGGGLGA
+508 GGLGA

-596 GQAVPKGMMMGG
+596 GQAVPTGMMMGG

-630 NKVAPQVVDQMGYN
+630 NKVAPQVVDQMGFN

-672 SMEEFERQNGMING
+672 AMEDFQRQNGMING

>member
-1 MAISEQL
+1 MAISKQL

-14 LTQGMGEINPPSRP
+14 LTGSMASPMGEINSPARP
-28 ISNQEM
+28 ISDKEM
-34 EIIRQ
+34 EMYMQANPDKPLFGSPSMGNIGGGKGAISDQERQ
-39 TDPMAGRMG
+39 MFM
-48 SADSG
+48 DSM
-53 FYTDA
+53 
-58 PIAQFTEREAE
+58 PR
-69 RLDDQIRATGF
+69 
-80 FQDVDLSQLAPN
+80 
-92 QKLELLQG
+92 
-100 AQRIQEANQQQSMM
+100 QQSMM
-114 ETLPFNP
+114 A
-121 NSPMPEYNPREKN
+121 MD
-134 MIGEDTGML
+134 MIGGNKGAISNREME
-143 RKANS
+143 
-148 SPTIQQQ
+148 
-155 LMMARDAVKPMG
+155 MFRDAVPSMGTMGGGMG
-167 AQFTEGEAERLST
+167 AISDQERQMFMDSIPGQT
-180 AAFGDPIN
+180 D

-194 DSLTQELQMTTDPEE
+194 DALTQQLQVTTDPDE
-209 AEGLGRMINKLQ
+209 AEGLGQMIQKLFIQ
-221 AQINAPMGA
+221 TRAPFSDRA
-230 MAQELAKVG
+230 KELAQLG

-268 MVEDKFKGLGIDPA
+268 MVEDKFKGLGIDPK

-309 KKLGKVVKKVA
+309 KLVKKVA

-357 SALGGLGSSA
+357 SALGSLGSSA

-382 AGGTAQSFG
+382 AGGTAGGFG
-391 GIKGGLG
+391 GISGGLG

-417 QPSIDELGK
+417 QAPSFDMKSSNLDPKTGMFV
-426 ADGSTQVRIDRLRSE
+426 DGAGNSVDPSTYSKYL
-441 GMSDAQ
+441 SDPKS
-447 IMQNL
+447 IPMT
-452 QQSGMAPQA
+452 
-461 SGGRSIFGGG
+461 GGGGNSIFGGG

-484 LKNRPSDPVREGG
+484 LKNRPSDPARQ
-497 GMFGGGGNQGG
+497 GGGNSI
-508 GMFGGGGQGGGLGA
+508 FGGGQGGGLGA

-537 MAYDETKNDSGVPLT
+537 MAYDETKNDKGVPLT

-583 GLLPQDNFPELSG
+583 GLLPQNTMPELSG
-596 GQAVPKGMMMGG
+596 GQPAPVGM
-608 EVMMPMG
+608 
-615 YAQGG
+615 
-620 AFPNKGLEAL
+620 
-630 NKVAPQVVDQMGYN
+630 N
-644 MGGQVMP
+644 MGGYVMP

-659 PMMPMQYAEGGNV
+659 PMMPMQYAKGGNV
-672 SMEEFERQNGMING
+672 AMEDFQRQNGMING

-715 SYELQQGDGGILNLI
+715 AYELQQGDGGILNLI